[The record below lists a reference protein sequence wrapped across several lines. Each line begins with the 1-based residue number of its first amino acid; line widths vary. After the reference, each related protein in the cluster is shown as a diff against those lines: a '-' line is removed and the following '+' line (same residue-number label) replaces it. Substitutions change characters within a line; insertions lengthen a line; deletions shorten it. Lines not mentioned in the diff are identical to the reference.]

1 LNYFFIASSWQLAV
15 LLVLLL
21 ILVHWMHLSAPT
33 NVLKLAK
40 LESWLQGFTPPD
52 SVVTVVSNLLLPGVR
67 FYHLSMSCK
76 SCKAAANA
84 MLQGFIPFVDSAE
97 LACGA
102 LTAQR

>member
-1 LNYFFIASSWQLAV
+1 M

-40 LESWLQGFTPPD
+40 LDSWLQGFTPPD
-52 SVVTVVSNLLLPGVR
+52 SVVTVVSNLLLFGVR

-84 MLQGFIPFVDSAE
+84 MAQGFIPFVDSAE